1 MLKFMVLVFWCDLMY
16 AFLLCIRNH
25 WALGV
30 QISALIYAARHV
42 VVVSTCVSPGACVSS
57 GCPTPSLTLDAIFV
71 SPILHP
77 MPLIIFFSCL
87 IISHLQLSP
96 LSNAPLQTL

>member
-42 VVVSTCVSPGACVSS
+42 VVVPRVSPLEHV
-57 GCPTPSLTLDAIFV
+57 
-71 SPILHP
+71 
-77 MPLIIFFSCL
+77 
-87 IISHLQLSP
+87 
-96 LSNAPLQTL
+96 